1 MNRPCGV
8 EISLGNFRTDLRL
21 NAASTQYGILIHELI
36 DKYLHFNGLDQPERY
51 DLRDVIGD
59 QWDEAGKVAN
69 AENYAYFAS
78 CKSHLV
84 LLVWVNAFKV

>member
-1 MNRPCGV
+1 MFHWA
-8 EISLGNFRTDLRL
+8 IFRADSKL
-21 NAASTQYGILIHELI
+21 NAASTQYAILIHELI

-69 AENYAYFAS
+69 AENYAFFAS
-78 CKSHLV
+78 CKSKIVLV
-84 LLVWVNAFKV
+84 VPANVSEG